1 MEDAATTESGT
12 KLTVKSEKP
21 AERPAGLA
29 DWRPLETLRRDIDQ
43 FVDDLGRSLRS
54 MPFGLSGALTTPFAS
69 GGLAWPSGPAADM
82 VSKPTC
88 YEITAELPGMD
99 EKNIE
104 VKLSDGMLTIRGEK
118 RHERE
123 ETKEG
128 YYLSERRFGAFERA
142 FRIPQG
148 VDAGRIE
155 AVLRN
160 GVLTVTLPKTDEA
173 TAEKTIAVQAA

>member
-1 MEDAATTESGT
+1 MTESGS
-12 KLTVKSEKP
+12 KLTVTSETP
-21 AERPAGLA
+21 AERPARGS

-43 FVDDLGRSLRS
+43 FIDDIGRSLRS
-54 MPFGLSGALTTPFAS
+54 VPFGLSGSLTTPFAS
-69 GGLAWPSGPAADM
+69 GALSWPTGPAADM
-82 VSKPTC
+82 VGKPTR

-99 EKNIE
+99 EKDIE
-104 VKLSDGMLTIRGEK
+104 VKVTDGTLTIRGEK

-128 YYLSERRFGAFERA
+128 YYLAERRFGAFERA
-142 FRIPQG
+142 FRLPQG

-160 GVLTVTLPKTDEA
+160 GVLTVTLPKIPEA
-173 TAEKTIAVQAA
+173 KAETTVAVQAA